1 MSVETNLHGSSGDSH
16 FLCYWYIV
24 RLTHNGDWT
33 NIVLLDMGTEDTGPG
48 DALTY
53 KSVAA
58 GMIVPPN
65 ISDPA
70 AGLCNVVMLDP
81 HQQH

>member
-1 MSVETNLHGSSGDSH
+1 MLLIHCQTHTQ
-16 FLCYWYIV
+16 WY
-24 RLTHNGDWT
+24 WT
-33 NIVLLDMGTEDTGPG
+33 NIVLLDMGTDDTGPG

-70 AGLCNVVMLDP
+70 VMLSCLTPINNIRLLQTISLNTHDSSNT
-81 HQQH
+81 

>member
-1 MSVETNLHGSSGDSH
+1 M
-16 FLCYWYIV
+16 
-24 RLTHNGDWT
+24 
-33 NIVLLDMGTEDTGPG
+33 LLDLGTEDTGPG